1 MCDRRIEYKGQIR
14 AFVWDG
20 GGGFERKDSEGRG
33 GHPHSGLKRW
43 AQLRADELLNASA
56 ADQFRK
62 AIVLPQLAPGGLT

>member
-1 MCDRRIEYKGQIR
+1 MPDKSLCVGRGSREGR
-14 AFVWDG
+14 A
-20 GGGFERKDSEGRG
+20 ERKDSEGRG

-43 AQLRADELLNASA
+43 AQLRVDELLNASA